1 MVNHVEVLKNCEF
14 SIKLNILGWT
24 VKAQYFLPESTAEQ
38 LKWPYFNGFWTN
50 YDGLLVPPKNLT
62 QTALNTVSQYVETAW
77 KPFPYG
83 GRRKREVLTDKLS
96 GQKYETYEVEVKE
109 VGNVE
114 LKDNIQTNN
123 LYEAE
128 EDSMFDDQIDNQGN
142 IPKLSDY
149 PLKTEDE
156 LLDTSGTRW

>member
-1 MVNHVEVLKNCEF
+1 M
-14 SIKLNILGWT
+14 
-24 VKAQYFLPESTAEQ
+24 
-38 LKWPYFNGFWTN
+38 
-50 YDGLLVPPKNLT
+50 
-62 QTALNTVSQYVETAW
+62 NTVSQYVETAW

-96 GQKYETYEVEVKE
+96 GHKYEKYDGEVKE

-114 LKDNIQTNN
+114 LNDNVQNN
-123 LYEAE
+123 NHYDEQDYNL
-128 EDSMFDDQIDNQGN
+128 FDDQIDNQGN

-156 LLDTSGTRW
+156 LMDTSGTRWLVCLL